1 MIKKYKIIS
10 LGLVLGMIMSLFIFL
25 SCLIYGI
32 VIIISYFSIIMIFII
47 IFGLSQIIPFF
58 LCLNSYFNFEKQ
70 LFVTGLVSLLS
81 FVVPGVMI
89 LIGYFIKQKKKLSLT
104 MNINI

>member
-1 MIKKYKIIS
+1 MCIIKNYKIIS
-10 LGLVLGMIMSLFIFL
+10 LGSVLGIIMSLFIFL
-25 SCLIYGI
+25 SCIIYGI

-47 IFGLSQIIPFF
+47 ILGLLQIIPFF
-58 LCLNSYFNFEKQ
+58 LCLNSYLNFEKQ

-89 LIGYFIKQKKKLSLT
+89 LIGYFIKQKKRKY
-104 MNINI
+104 N